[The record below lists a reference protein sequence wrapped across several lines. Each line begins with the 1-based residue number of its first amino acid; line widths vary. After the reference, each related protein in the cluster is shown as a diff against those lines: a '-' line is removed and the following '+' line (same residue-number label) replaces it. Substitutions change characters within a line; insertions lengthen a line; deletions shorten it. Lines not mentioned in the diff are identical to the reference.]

1 MTRDRRIVEGYGI
14 VFDEP
19 TRLAHQALLEWAAYD
34 PEGDGWPT
42 PADVVRFARFYGIPA
57 ARLGGLFGLLSR
69 RVGRRVVWADMARAP
84 EVGARIGVATFS
96 HDALVAY
103 GFFRASWAVFER
115 DRATIQ

>member
-1 MTRDRRIVEGYGI
+1 MTRDRRIVDGYSI
-14 VFDEP
+14 VFDES

-42 PADVVRFARFYGIPA
+42 PADVARFARFYGIPA

-69 RVGRRVVWADMARAP
+69 RVGRRVVWADMARAS

-103 GFFRASWAVFER
+103 GFFRASWAVFEC
-115 DRATIQ
+115 DRATIH